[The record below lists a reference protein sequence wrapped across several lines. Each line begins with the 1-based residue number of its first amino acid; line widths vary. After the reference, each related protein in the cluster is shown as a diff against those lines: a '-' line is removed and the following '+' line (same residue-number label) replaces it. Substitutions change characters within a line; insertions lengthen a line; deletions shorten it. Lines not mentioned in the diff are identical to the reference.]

1 MIIEI
6 ILTIFCSLALSYLFF
21 KAYVILMKKRIE
33 KRMLGMIK
41 EQKEKGFKF
50 IVPKMDANGKDVGEE
65 IDLLE
70 LYDRQINPTNLN
82 MMNKNILIKKVISQN
97 IDEDDI

>member
-6 ILTIFCSLALSYLFF
+6 ILTIFCSLIFSYLFF
-21 KAYVILMKKRIE
+21 KVYAILMKKRIE
-33 KRMLGMIK
+33 KRMLGRIK

-50 IVPKMDANGKDVGEE
+50 IVPKMDINGKDFGEE

-70 LYDRQINPTNLN
+70 LYDKQINPTKLN
-82 MMNKNILIKKVISQN
+82 IANRNILIKKIISKE